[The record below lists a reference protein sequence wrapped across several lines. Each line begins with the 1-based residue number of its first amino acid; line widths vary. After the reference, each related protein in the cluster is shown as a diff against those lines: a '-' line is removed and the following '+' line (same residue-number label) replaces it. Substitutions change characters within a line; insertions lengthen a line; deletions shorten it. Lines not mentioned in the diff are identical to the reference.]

1 MRRWEILETRAVRQR
16 RTAAGD
22 KLVNNYRVLGALGRG
37 RFAKV
42 KLCERLTAPAAAAL
56 ADAHGG
62 PDAPPAGPPPTFAAP
77 PPSAAPPRQFAMKIF
92 SKKALVRMKEYVSQP
107 APRPRGGEQRSGEQQ
122 GGDVSDAP
130 DMAPAASRMRVVTA
144 LDRVRDEIAIMRTLF
159 HRNVVLLFEVMESDE
174 SDKIYLILELMEG
187 GPCMAFDPDT
197 KRFASAATRGPLTEK
212 LAKAY
217 TKDVLDGLEY
227 LHGRRIC
234 HRDIKVRGEAAHT
247 HSVPQRKV

>member
-1 MRRWEILETRAVRQR
+1 MRRWEILETRTVRQR

-42 KLCERLTAPAAAAL
+42 KLCERLTAPAAAVL
-56 ADAHGG
+56 GDGHGG
-62 PDAPPAGPPPTFAAP
+62 LDGPPAGPPPTFAAP
-77 PPSAAPPRQFAMKIF
+77 PPAAAPPRQFAMKIF

-107 APRPRGGEQRSGEQQ
+107 APRLCGGEEQ
-122 GGDVSDAP
+122 GGDAP
-130 DMAPAASRMRVVTA
+130 DAAAAGASRMRVVTA

-159 HRNVVLLFEVMESDE
+159 HRNVVLLFEVMESDDC
-174 SDKIYLILELMEG
+174 DKIYLILELMEG
-187 GPCMAFDPDT
+187 GPCMNFQPDT

-217 TKDVLDGLEY
+217 TKDILDGLEY

-234 HRDIKVRGEAAHT
+234 HRDIKVGGHAL
-247 HSVPQRKV
+247 SLNVRKQ